1 MLVHR
6 IKNLIIVLFYFM
18 EKRTAMILMIAGGA
32 FYIAGGVVG
41 AYVIAVLKGVEM
53 GLVGGSEEEVWAAIT
68 PVIATGLVTGLLIVL
83 GGVLV
88 NSESR
93 KNRVIG
99 SILGIVMALLGA
111 INTFGGLI
119 IGIVL
124 AFIGSVAGLT
134 YKQSMRASLSA
145 PSHVQDVVR
154 WEVRDAQSSPAPPQL
169 RRPASNEQ
177 SAPEPGWYLFQHEGD
192 QHYWCYYDGEKWLT
206 CRWASP
212 QPSE

>member
-1 MLVHR
+1 
-6 IKNLIIVLFYFM
+6 M

-154 WEVRDAQSSPAPPQL
+154 WEVRDAQSSPAPPQS

-206 CRWASP
+206 CRWASS